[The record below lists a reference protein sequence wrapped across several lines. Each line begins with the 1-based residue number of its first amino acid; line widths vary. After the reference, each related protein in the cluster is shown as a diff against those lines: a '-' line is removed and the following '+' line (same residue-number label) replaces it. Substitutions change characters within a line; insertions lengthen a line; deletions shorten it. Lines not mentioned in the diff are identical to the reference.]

1 MKKHTVMKVTPLMG
15 NYFILELD
23 AQGRTYSPCA
33 LFSLG
38 LLYGPTR
45 VYSTISPG
53 SSRSLE
59 FLIHARGSV
68 SDALFKLQPG
78 EVINCEFSG
87 RMFLPEAGGVW
98 IANGTGIAP
107 FVSLL
112 RHDPKQLPRQLVLGL
127 PFYMQEILAPF
138 QDIPASDL
146 VLSISKERVDPSVF
160 YGRLTDHLQDI
171 KIDKNQKYFICGSG
185 DMITQVSG
193 DLIKRGVN
201 WTSIETEIFG

>member
-1 MKKHTVMKVTPLMG
+1 MKKHTVIGVRPLKG

-23 AQGRTYSPCA
+23 ALGRTYSPCA

-107 FVSLL
+107 FVSLI
-112 RHDPKQLPRQLVLGL
+112 RHDHRELPNQLVLGL
-127 PFYMQEILAPF
+127 PFLMGEITRYFCEMSPL
-138 QDIPASDL
+138 DV
-146 VLSISKERVDPSVF
+146 VLCTSKERVDQRY
-160 YGRLTDHLQDI
+160 YGRITDFPEAI
-171 KIDKNQKYFICGSG
+171 RIDKSLKYYICGSG

-193 DLIKRGVN
+193 DLIKRGIN